1 MQQRNTIFAGLSF
14 AVAGAAI
21 GAGAIVSS
29 NAMADGDSSA
39 TANSVQVITIGA
51 NGEDPI
57 QCTFDDVA
65 MPAIISS
72 TAAGVP
78 AGGQRGV
85 IAVTGSVDGAVPP
98 PSGDSS
104 TTQIVASGGL
114 PLAGTPIEATLV
126 TGGSTDGT
134 DVPVLHTSGSQI
146 APGSPPP
153 GLVMLSADDARPGT
167 AEECAAI
174 RATFDVT
181 P

>member
-1 MQQRNTIFAGLSF
+1 MQQRNTLFAGLSF

-29 NAMADGDSSA
+29 NAMADGDSPA
-39 TANSVQVITIGA
+39 TASSVQIITIGT
-51 NGEDPI
+51 NGDDPI
-57 QCTFDDVA
+57 RCTFDDIA

-72 TAAGVP
+72 TAAGAP
-78 AGGQRGV
+78 AGEQRGV
-85 IAVTGSVDGAVPP
+85 IAVTGSVDGAIP

-104 TTQIVASGGL
+104 TTQIVTSGGL
-114 PLAGTPIEATLV
+114 PLAGAPNEPTLV
-126 TGGSTDGT
+126 KGGSTDGT
-134 DVPVLHTSGSQI
+134 DGPVLQTSGSQV
-146 APGSPPP
+146 APGGPPP
-153 GLVMLSADDARPGT
+153 SLVMLSADDARPGT

>member
-29 NAMADGDSSA
+29 NAMADGDSPA
-39 TANSVQVITIGA
+39 TASSVQVITIGA

-72 TAAGVP
+72 TAAGAP

-98 PSGDSS
+98 SPGDSS
-104 TTQIVASGGL
+104 TTQIVTSGGL
-114 PLAGTPIEATLV
+114 PLDGTSIEPTLV
-126 TGGSTDGT
+126 TGGSTDG
-134 DVPVLHTSGSQI
+134 PVLRTAGSQVL
-146 APGSPPP
+146 PGSPPP
-153 GLVMLSADDARPGT
+153 GVVMLSSDDARPGT